1 MSSGLRELSLFT
13 GAGGGVLGGRLL
25 GWEAVGYVECNEYCQ
40 RQLGQRIADGYLPIA
55 PIFCDVHEF
64 LFSGAAEQYRG
75 VADVVT
81 GGFPCQD
88 ISAAGKGAGIDGE
101 KSSLWFAMAAILRV
115 VRPRFVLVEN
125 SPMLTVRGL
134 GRILGSL
141 AGLGFD
147 AAWGVYAAADE
158 GAPHLRRRLWIVGN
172 ANGDG
177 ESARAGDGGQVAGV
191 PGVVTA
197 DANRAGLEKREGVA
211 GNDGEEFP
219 AALGGG
225 WWESEPEVG
234 RVAHGVADR
243 VEQLR
248 AIGNGQVPAV
258 VVRAWRELSAAV
270 MATDEEATT

>member
-1 MSSGLRELSLFT
+1 MIVGEASGEGYREYLRAHLFEPLGLSGSYYCDERPIIPNRAEGYTYT
-13 GAGGGVLGGRLL
+13 GQALVND
-25 GWEAVGYVECNEYCQ
+25 E
-40 RQLGQRIADGYLPIA
+40 PISMNQ
-55 PIFCDVHEF
+55 P
-64 LFSGAAEQYRG
+64 GAA
-75 VADVVT
+75 
-81 GGFPCQD
+81 
-88 ISAAGKGAGIDGE
+88 GALCSTVPD
-101 KSSLWFAMAAILRV
+101 LLRWTLAL
-115 VRPRFVLVEN
+115 RTVLVEN

-191 PGVVTA
+191 PGMVTA